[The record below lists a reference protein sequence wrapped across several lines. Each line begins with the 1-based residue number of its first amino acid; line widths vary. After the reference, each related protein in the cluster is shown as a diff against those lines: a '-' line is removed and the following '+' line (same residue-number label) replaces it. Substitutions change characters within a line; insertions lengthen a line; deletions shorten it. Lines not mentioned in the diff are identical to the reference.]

1 MENIMNG
8 MEAWLGASIPLALA
22 AAFAGGVLA
31 SLTPCV
37 YPMIPIVSTY
47 VGSKTVGGEK
57 TRLRSFSLSCA
68 YVVGMAL
75 VYAALGMTAALT
87 GRLFGEI
94 STSPLAHF
102 LVANVI
108 VLLGLNILDVVPLP
122 RLPSFNSS
130 QRERKGIFGALLIGA
145 ASGLVASPCTAPV
158 MGVLLTWVGTR
169 QNVFLGGSLLFA
181 FSLGMGSLLIL
192 VGTFSGVLAT
202 LPKSGKWMVGVK
214 KTLGLIMLALGE
226 YFLVR
231 AGQLWL

>member
-1 MENIMNG
+1 MNG
-8 MEAWLGASIPLALA
+8 IEAWLGASIPLALA

-37 YPMIPIVSTY
+37 YPMIPIVSAY
-47 VGSKTVGGEK
+47 VGSRTVGER
-57 TRLRSFSLSCA
+57 TRLRSFSLSLA

-108 VLLGLNILDVVPLP
+108 VLLGLNILEVVPLP
-122 RLPSFNSS
+122 QLPSFNPS
-130 QRERKGIFGALLIGA
+130 QEKRKGIFGALLVGA

-226 YFLVR
+226 YFLIR

>member
-1 MENIMNG
+1 MNSLMNG

-47 VGSKTVGGEK
+47 VGSRTVGGK
-57 TRLRSFSLSCA
+57 ASLRSFALSLA
-68 YVVGMAL
+68 YVVGMAG

-102 LVANVI
+102 LVANLVI
-108 VLLGLNILDVVPLP
+108 LLGLNMLDVVPFP
-122 RLPSFNSS
+122 RLPGFTPATK
-130 QRERKGIFGALLIGA
+130 ERSGLLGALVVGA

-158 MGVLLTWVGTR
+158 IGVLLAYVGTR
-169 QNVFLGGSLLFA
+169 QDVILGGSLMFA
-181 FSLGMGSLLIL
+181 FSLGMGSLLVL
-192 VGTFSGVLAT
+192 VGTFSGLMAA
-202 LPKSGKWMVGVK
+202 LPRSGRWMEGVK
-214 KTLGLIMLALGE
+214 KLMGFIMLGLGE
-226 YFLVR
+226 YFLIR